1 MNSQSNVSRWDGVR
15 GTISRIQAML
25 LRYLYLHKRSLP
37 RTLEIVFWPVM
48 ELLVW
53 GFVSV
58 YIRSLSPSTLLNILS
73 TLINAMIFWDI
84 LYRSQQAVS
93 IAIVEDIWTQNIVN
107 ILVSPLKIWEWLIA
121 TFLYGLMKI
130 TVITTI
136 LSLIAY
142 ALYHFNLI
150 ENLGFYLIPLM
161 FNLLLFGWAVG
172 IFTSALIVRWGHAA
186 EALVWG
192 VPYLLQPLSAIYYP
206 LSVLPSWLQWLSKLL
221 PSTYVFE
228 GMRLVITT
236 KHLPAEYFWIA
247 LGLNFV
253 YFLLCGLFF
262 ASMFKAA
269 QSSGRLGRLGMD

>member
-1 MNSQSNVSRWDGVR
+1 MRECLG
-15 GTISRIQAML
+15 RIQAML

-58 YIRSLSPSTLLNILS
+58 YIRSLSPSTLGSIIFVLL
-73 TLINAMIFWDI
+73 NAMIFWDV

-107 ILVSPLKIWEWLIA
+107 ILISPLKIWEWLFS
-121 TFLYGLMKI
+121 TFIYGFLKI
-130 TVITTI
+130 GIITII
-136 LSLIAY
+136 LGLIAFG
-142 ALYHFNLI
+142 LYQFNLI
-150 ENLGFYLIPLM
+150 DNLGFYLIPLM

-172 IFTSALIVRWGHAA
+172 VFTSALIVRWGHSA

-192 VPYLLQPLSAIYYP
+192 VPYLLQPISAIYYP
-206 LSVLPSWLQWLSKLL
+206 VSVLPGWLQVVSKCL

-228 GMRLVITT
+228 GMRIVTET
-236 KHLPAEYFWIA
+236 KSLPAEYFWIA
-247 LGLNFV
+247 LGLNAV
-253 YFLLCGLFF
+253 YFVLGGMFF
-262 ASMFKAA
+262 GFMYRAA
-269 QSSGRLGRLGMD
+269 QKSGRLGRLGMD